1 MEKGTLT
8 TASREVVRYVARTR
22 KNRKPFNLVVK
33 NLIRGEVDEDSR
45 IVTHFPK
52 DFNGTEMEARSKV
65 MVESLK
71 ENIKIELT
79 IAFKIEPT

>member
-33 NLIRGEVDEDSR
+33 NLIREEVDEDSR

-52 DFNGTEMEARSKV
+52 DFNGTEMEARSRV

-71 ENIKIELT
+71 ESIKIELT
-79 IAFKIEPT
+79 IAFEIEPT

>member
-33 NLIRGEVDEDSR
+33 NLIRGEVDDDSM

-71 ENIKIELT
+71 ESIKIELT

>member
-33 NLIRGEVDEDSR
+33 NLIRGEFDDDSR
-45 IVTHFPK
+45 IVTHFTK
-52 DFNGTEMEARSKV
+52 DFNGSEMETRSKV
-65 MVESLK
+65 MVE
-71 ENIKIELT
+71 
-79 IAFKIEPT
+79 